1 MSLKSGRLGW
11 VMIATLSI
19 AIVIAGQFSGWNYG
33 LAGGWANMFVATLL
47 VAVLYLGIA
56 FCTAELAA
64 AMPSAGGFAT
74 YIENSFGPFAG
85 FLTGVAIFL
94 ALSIGMGA
102 AANFIDAYTSSV
114 IGIGGAPVKAALFI
128 IVIAIHLL
136 GAGEG
141 MMLVFVAGAVALFS
155 LMAFIGTAMP
165 YVSLAHLTTGG
176 QWNLSLAGV
185 VGAVPF
191 AVWLFLGVE
200 QAAAA
205 AEESHDPGRTMPQ
218 GLITGIC
225 VLLFTALGVLI
236 VAPGVAGSEYIATA
250 NDPLVAAVRGMGDE
264 FWIINLVG
272 VGAIFGLGATFFSLC
287 FSASRQL
294 FALARQGA
302 MPAFLASTNGRG
314 SPAGALVTVGLIGS
328 VASLAPPEDI
338 LVGVVLLLSSC
349 YVLILLAF
357 IVDRRKRPDLHRPF
371 RAPGGQLTAL
381 FCLPLAILVVAACF
395 QISWTII
402 TGLVLVLIFSTV
414 QYSLRK
420 REVQIA

>member
-1 MSLKSGRLGW
+1 
-11 VMIATLSI
+11 
-19 AIVIAGQFSGWNYG
+19 
-33 LAGGWANMFVATLL
+33 
-47 VAVLYLGIA
+47 
-56 FCTAELAA
+56 
-64 AMPSAGGFAT
+64 
-74 YIENSFGPFAG
+74 
-85 FLTGVAIFL
+85 
-94 ALSIGMGA
+94 
-102 AANFIDAYTSSV
+102 
-114 IGIGGAPVKAALFI
+114 
-128 IVIAIHLL
+128 
-136 GAGEG
+136 
-141 MMLVFVAGAVALFS
+141 
-155 LMAFIGTAMP
+155 
-165 YVSLAHLTTGG
+165 
-176 QWNLSLAGV
+176 V

-272 VGAIFGLGATFFSLC
+272 VGAI
-287 FSASRQL
+287 SRQL

-357 IVDRRKRPDLHRPF
+357 IVGRRKRPDLHRPF

-414 QYSLRK
+414 QYGLRK